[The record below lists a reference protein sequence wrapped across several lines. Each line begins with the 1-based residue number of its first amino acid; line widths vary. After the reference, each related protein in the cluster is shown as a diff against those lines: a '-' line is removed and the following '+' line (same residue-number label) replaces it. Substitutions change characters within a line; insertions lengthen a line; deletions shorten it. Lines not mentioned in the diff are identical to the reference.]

1 MNRFYPWSEA
11 EVCWGFE
18 GQVVRH
24 ARPLRRV
31 AGGAVEPEHLVQL
44 LHGAL
49 ELLVRRKPR
58 RRLRVNE
65 QLAAGC
71 KSERPGRF
79 KPYTAVSGAAEAA
92 ERDQRL
98 KPESARNKELAD
110 KVINAVKKMPEADI
124 KERVRQARVDFEYI
138 RLIPAP

>member
-1 MNRFYPWSEA
+1 M
-11 EVCWGFE
+11 
-18 GQVVRH
+18 
-24 ARPLRRV
+24 
-31 AGGAVEPEHLVQL
+31 QL

-92 ERDQRL
+92 ERPGLLLLPFLEQRV
-98 KPESARNKELAD
+98 ELVELG
-110 KVINAVKKMPEADI
+110 K
-124 KERVRQARVDFEYI
+124 QI
-138 RLIPAP
+138 RRLLFRRPLTPIWAKLATSETLNLRPI